1 MKSNKIKAQ
10 IAWKIRVFRLE
21 ILSTLDPDSNLRIG
35 KSEPPITGWQL
46 IKCHF
51 SILVGV
57 PRCNARDR
65 RWSHRRPPSSQFSY
79 NVKTLLVLLKRLA
92 AVVTGETCRRGRRY
106 LKAEERESRREAV
119 SFERERGHQC
129 VWVWVCVWGSERKW
143 VLKFGTWEAL
153 KFRTN

>member
-1 MKSNKIKAQ
+1 MKSKKIKAQ

-21 ILSTLDPDSNLRIG
+21 ILSTLGPDIDLWIG
-35 KSEPPITGWQL
+35 ESEPPITGRQL

-57 PRCNARDR
+57 PRRNAPSR

-79 NVKTLLVLLKRLA
+79 NMKTLLVLLKRLA
-92 AVVTGETCRRGRRY
+92 AVVIIETCRRGRRY

-119 SFERERGHQC
+119 SFEKERGHQC
-129 VWVWVCVWGSERKW
+129 VWVWVCVWGIERDKGVW
-143 VLKFGTWEAL
+143 KLEGVKIL
-153 KFRTN
+153 